1 MGKYINLFH
10 KMDKPIILLEGVNI
24 HQDERLI
31 FDNINLSVNA
41 GDFIYLVGET
51 GSGKSSLVKSLY
63 AEIKVSTGN
72 ISVAEYNLNKI
83 EKNEI
88 PSLRRNLGIV
98 FQDFQ
103 LLSDRSLNDNL
114 EFVLKATGWNKK
126 EEISKRIEE
135 VLESVH
141 LKEFNNKM
149 PHELSGG
156 EKQRAAIARSLLNK
170 PKVILADEPTG
181 SLDPK
186 KSEKIIELLKEINEK
201 GTTILIATHDYEII
215 KKFNSRIIKCSE
227 KKLHEISID
236 EL

>member
-1 MGKYINLFH
+1 MN
-10 KMDKPIILLEGVNI
+10 KPIILLEGVNLY
-24 HQDERLI
+24 QDERLL
-31 FDNINLSVNA
+31 FDNINLSINK

-63 AEIKVSTGN
+63 AEIKISAGN
-72 ISVAEYNLNKI
+72 IFVANYNLNKI
-83 EKNEI
+83 DRNEI
-88 PSLRRNLGIV
+88 PKLRRDLGIV

-103 LLSDRSLNDNL
+103 LLSDRTVNENL
-114 EFVLKATGWNKK
+114 KFVLKATGWTKK
-126 EEISKRIEE
+126 EEISKRIND
-135 VLESVH
+135 VLASVH
-141 LKEFNNKM
+141 LENYNNKM

-156 EKQRAAIARSLLNK
+156 EKQRAAIARSLLNN

-201 GTTILIATHDYEII
+201 GTTVVIATHDYEII
-215 KKFNSRIIKCSE
+215 KKFNARIIKCSE
-227 KKLHEISID
+227 KKLQEISID

>member
-1 MGKYINLFH
+1 MN
-10 KMDKPIILLEGVNI
+10 KPIILLEGVNLY
-24 HQDERLI
+24 QDERLL
-31 FDNINLSVNA
+31 FENINLSINK

-63 AEIKVSTGN
+63 AEIKISAGN
-72 ISVAEYNLNKI
+72 IFVANYDLNKI
-83 EKNEI
+83 DRNEI
-88 PSLRRNLGIV
+88 PKLRRDLGIV

-103 LLSDRSLNDNL
+103 LLSDRTVNENL
-114 EFVLKATGWNKK
+114 KFVLKATGWTKK
-126 EEISKRIEE
+126 EEISKRIND
-135 VLESVH
+135 VLASVH
-141 LKEFNNKM
+141 LENYNNKM

-156 EKQRAAIARSLLNK
+156 EKQRAAIARSLLNN

-201 GTTILIATHDYEII
+201 GTTVVIATHDYEII
-215 KKFNSRIIKCSE
+215 KKFNARIIKCSE
-227 KKLHEISID
+227 KKLQEISID

>member
-1 MGKYINLFH
+1 
-10 KMDKPIILLEGVNI
+10 MDKPIILLEGVNI

-31 FDNINLSVNA
+31 FDNINLSVSA

-141 LKEFNNKM
+141 LEEFNNKM

-156 EKQRAAIARSLLNK
+156 EKQRAAIARSLLNN

>member
-1 MGKYINLFH
+1 
-10 KMDKPIILLEGVNI
+10 MDKPIILLEGVNLY
-24 HQDERLI
+24 QDDRLI
-31 FDNINLSVNA
+31 FDNINLSINS

-72 ISVAEYNLNKI
+72 ISVANYDLNKI
-83 EKNEI
+83 QKNEI
-88 PSLRRNLGIV
+88 PSLRRKLGVV

-114 EFVLKATGWNKK
+114 EFVLKATGWKK
-126 EEISKRIEE
+126 KTEISQRIEE

-141 LKEFNNKM
+141 LEDSNNKM

-156 EKQRAAIARSLLNK
+156 EKQRAAIARSLLNQ
-170 PKVILADEPTG
+170 PQVILADEPTG

-186 KSEKIIELLKEINEK
+186 KSEKIVELLKEINDK
-201 GTTILIATHDYEII
+201 GTTVIIATHDYEII
-215 KKFNSRIIKCSE
+215 KKFNSRIIKCLG
-227 KKLHEISID
+227 KKLHEITID

>member
-1 MGKYINLFH
+1 
-10 KMDKPIILLEGVNI
+10 MDKPIILLEGVNI

-31 FDNINLSVNA
+31 FDNINLSISK

-51 GSGKSSLVKSLY
+51 GSGKSSLVKSFY
-63 AEIKVSTGN
+63 AEVSVSAGN
-72 ISVAEYNLNKI
+72 IFVAGYNLNKLN
-83 EKNEI
+83 KNEV
-88 PSLRRNLGIV
+88 PSLRRDLGIV

-103 LLSDRSLNDNL
+103 LLSDRTINENL
-114 EFVLKATGWNKK
+114 EFVLKATGWKNKD
-126 EEISKRIEE
+126 EISNRINE

-141 LKEFNNKM
+141 LENYNTKM

-156 EKQRAAIARSLLNK
+156 EKQRAAIARSLLNR

-186 KSEKIIELLKEINEK
+186 KSEKIVELLKEINEK
-201 GTTILIATHDYEII
+201 GTTVVIATHDYEII
-215 KKFNSRIIKCSE
+215 KKFSSRIIKCSE
-227 KKLHEISID
+227 KKLQEITID

>member
-1 MGKYINLFH
+1 
-10 KMDKPIILLEGVNI
+10 MDKPIILLEGVNL

-31 FDNINLSVNA
+31 FDNINLSVST

-135 VLESVH
+135 VLKRVH
-141 LKEFNNKM
+141 LEDFNNKM

-156 EKQRAAIARSLLNK
+156 EKQRAAVARSLLNN

-215 KKFNSRIIKCSE
+215 KKFNSRIIKCSQ
-227 KKLHEISID
+227 KKLHEITID

>member
-1 MGKYINLFH
+1 
-10 KMDKPIILLEGVNI
+10 MDKPIILLEGVNI

-31 FDNINLSVNA
+31 FDNINLSVSA

-72 ISVAEYNLNKI
+72 ISVAGYDLNKI
-83 EKNEI
+83 EKKEI

-141 LKEFNNKM
+141 LNEFNNKM

-156 EKQRAAIARSLLNK
+156 EKQRAAIARSLLNN

-227 KKLHEISID
+227 KKLHEITID

>member
-1 MGKYINLFH
+1 MN
-10 KMDKPIILLEGVNI
+10 KPIILLEGVNLY
-24 HQDERLI
+24 QDERLL
-31 FDNINLSVNA
+31 FDNINLSINK

-63 AEIKVSTGN
+63 SEIKISAGN
-72 ISVAEYNLNKI
+72 IFVANYNLNKI
-83 EKNEI
+83 DRNEI
-88 PSLRRNLGIV
+88 PKLRRDLGIV

-103 LLSDRSLNDNL
+103 LLSDRTVNENL
-114 EFVLKATGWNKK
+114 KFVLKATGWTKK
-126 EEISKRIEE
+126 EEISKRIND
-135 VLESVH
+135 VLASVH
-141 LKEFNNKM
+141 LENYNNKM

-156 EKQRAAIARSLLNK
+156 EKQRAAIARSLLNN

-201 GTTILIATHDYEII
+201 GTTVVIATHDYEII
-215 KKFNSRIIKCSE
+215 KKFNARIIKCSE
-227 KKLHEISID
+227 KKLQEISID